1 MICGKKD
8 QEVAKKGI
16 RKRCSVK
23 TGGGSPRQ
31 KCLPLLPPPLPWGWG
46 VTAPE
51 REHMFPSATGMEI
64 SARGETWVL

>member
-16 RKRCSVK
+16 RKEMLCQNWRWLSQTEMCS
-23 TGGGSPRQ
+23 
-31 KCLPLLPPPLPWGWG
+31 PPPLPWGWG
-46 VTAPE
+46 GLPHLK

-64 SARGETWVL
+64 SARGEAWVL